1 MNVAARYRSI
11 APVLLLPLLMVVGQN
26 ATCNRSGATKNS
38 NAQDSTP
45 TMTERRDLRGQWGG
59 ADISMTIADD
69 GTQIEFG
76 CAHGHID
83 EQINP
88 DSEGRFSVKGTYARE
103 HGGPLRNDETQD
115 QQRATYK
122 GTVNG
127 EKMSLSVSLIEGNV
141 DVGTFALERGKS
153 GRVHK
158 CM

>member
-1 MNVAARYRSI
+1 MEVAARYRSI

-38 NAQDSTP
+38 NAHDSTP
-45 TMTERRDLRGQWGG
+45 TLTERLRGQWGG
-59 ADISMTIADD
+59 PDISMTIADD

-88 DSEGRFSVKGTYARE
+88 DSEGKFSVKGIYVRE
-103 HGGPLRNDETQD
+103 HGGPIRNDEAED

-122 GTVNG
+122 GTVEG
-127 EKMSLSVSLIEGNV
+127 EKMTLSVTLDDSNLGIGS
-141 DVGTFALERGKS
+141 FKLERGKS

>member
-1 MNVAARYRSI
+1 MRVAARYRSI

-38 NAQDSTP
+38 NAHGSIP
-45 TMTERRDLRGQWGG
+45 TQTERLRGQWGG

-88 DSEGRFSVKGTYARE
+88 NSEGEFSVKGTYVRE
-103 HGGPLRNDETQD
+103 HGGPMRNDETQD

-127 EKMSLSVSLIEGNV
+127 EKMSLSVSLTEGNV
-141 DVGTFALERGKS
+141 DVGTFTLERGKS
-153 GRVHK
+153 GRIHK

>member
-1 MNVAARYRSI
+1 MEVVARYRSI

-26 ATCNRSGATKNS
+26 ATCNRSGATKTS
-38 NAQDSTP
+38 NAQNSTP

-88 DSEGRFSVKGTYARE
+88 NSEGKFSVKGTYARE
-103 HGGPLRNDETQD
+103 HGGPLRGDETQD
-115 QQRATYK
+115 QQDATYK

-127 EKMSLSVSLIEGNV
+127 QKMSLSVSLTEGNV
-141 DVGTFALERGKS
+141 DVGTFMLERGKT